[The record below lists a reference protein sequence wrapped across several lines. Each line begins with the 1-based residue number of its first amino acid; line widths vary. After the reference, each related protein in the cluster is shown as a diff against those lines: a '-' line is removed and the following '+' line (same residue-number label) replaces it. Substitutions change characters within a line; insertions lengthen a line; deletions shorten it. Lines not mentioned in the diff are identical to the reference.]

1 MHSPQA
7 IKQTFTRRGEQN
19 EGYHMFL
26 ALREFKHAKLRY
38 ALVSAIIVL
47 VASLVFILS
56 ALANGLAT
64 GQSEAIDAID
74 ADGFV
79 VATGSEYLL
88 DRSRLPAE
96 TLDQVREA
104 NGVEEAQPLLASANN
119 VRIGDQ
125 DGVLGVSILGVD
137 PGSFLDPGNGLEE
150 NPDGAVIDQSMA
162 NEGVGVGD
170 VLRFEPSGVEIEV
183 VGIVDG
189 HEYRLIPTLFVS
201 LDTYVQI
208 VPDAKDTYSAIAVRG
223 DYASLADSVEG
234 VMVGSR
240 DDLVTGLPGYQEQA
254 GTLLM
259 IQGFLVVIAAGIIA
273 AFFFII
279 TLQKMSE
286 LGVMKALG
294 ATTFTLAT
302 ALVIQSVILSVIGIL
317 VGIVVS
323 WLLQS
328 VLEGTVPYRVQS
340 SQMILY
346 GTILLVVAVAGTLLS
361 LFRIAR
367 VDPLDAI
374 NRAN

>member
-1 MHSPQA
+1 
-7 IKQTFTRRGEQN
+7 
-19 EGYHMFL
+19 MFL
-26 ALREFKHAKLRY
+26 ALREFKHARLRY
-38 ALVSAIIVL
+38 ALVSAVIVL

-56 ALANGLAT
+56 GLANGLAT

-88 DRSRLPAE
+88 DRSRLSVE
-96 TLDQVREA
+96 TLDQVGEVR
-104 NGVEEAQPLLASANN
+104 GVEDVQPFSASASN
-119 VRIGDQ
+119 VRIGDK
-125 DGVLGVSILGVD
+125 DDVIGVSVIGIP
-137 PGSFLDPGNGLEE
+137 PGSFLDPGAGS
-150 NPDGAVIDQSMA
+150 GANLDTNAEGVVIDQSLA
-162 NEGVGVGD
+162 NEGVEIGD
-170 VLRFEPSGVEIEV
+170 VLRFEPSDVEIEV
-183 VGIVDG
+183 IGIVDG
-189 HEYRLIPTLFVS
+189 HQYRLAPTLFVS
-201 LDTYVQI
+201 LDTYAQI
-208 VPDAKDTYSAIAVRG
+208 VPDAKDTYGAIAVRG
-223 DYASLADSVEG
+223 DHRGIADSVDG

-240 DDLVTGLPGYQEQA
+240 DDLITGLPGYQEQA

-294 ATTFTLAT
+294 ATTATLAT
-302 ALVIQSVILSVIGIL
+302 ALVIQSVILSVIGIT
-317 VGIVVS
+317 VGIIVS
-323 WLLQS
+323 WLLQM
-328 VLEGTVPYRVQS
+328 VLEGTVPYRVQG
-340 SQMILY
+340 SQMVLY

>member
-1 MHSPQA
+1 
-7 IKQTFTRRGEQN
+7 
-19 EGYHMFL
+19 MFL